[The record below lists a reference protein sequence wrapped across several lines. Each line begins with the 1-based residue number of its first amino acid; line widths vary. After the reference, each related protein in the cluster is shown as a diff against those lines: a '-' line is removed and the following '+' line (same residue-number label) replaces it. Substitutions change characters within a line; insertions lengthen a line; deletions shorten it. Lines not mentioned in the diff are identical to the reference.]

1 MTNTTTVEDEF
12 PIGDRWMAIV
22 NVDITSLGAAGTE
35 AWVPETEVPEADD
48 VDAVIVGSHEAEAH
62 RITYDHVNQQF
73 DVVDVAAGGDVAGT
87 TDVGE
92 VEALVLYKR

>member
-12 PIGDRWMAIV
+12 PIGDRYMAIV

-48 VDAVIVGSHEAEAH
+48 VDVVIVGSQEVEANN
-62 RITYDHVNQQF
+62 ITYDHVNQQF
-73 DVVDVAAGGDVAGT
+73 DVIDQTGADVAGG

-92 VEALVLYKR
+92 VEVLVLYKR